1 MKEFFSNKSLGII
14 PVIISLVAAVIA
26 LIRFMAWAPAHNA
39 MDGLVVAT
47 LIVGVILNVLVIVK
61 DEDILMVAITACYSF
76 AVFKHLANQVGSF
89 VDAFQGI
96 NMFGDATQ
104 VGNIISI
111 GIVMGI
117 GVLFAIIA
125 GFMKRERD

>member
-1 MKEFFSNKSLGII
+1 MDLIKNKSIGA
-14 PVIISLVAAVIA
+14 VFVVIA
-26 LIRFMAWAPAHNA
+26 FVITLIGFVRYLMWAPAHNTS
-39 MDGLVVAT
+39 DGLIIGAAIIG
-47 LIVGVILNVLVIVK
+47 LILNIIVLVK
-61 DEDILMVAITACYSF
+61 DIDILIIAITACYSF

-111 GIVMGI
+111 AYLMGI
-117 GVLFAIIA
+117 GVILTIIS
-125 GFMKRERD
+125 GFLKREKY

>member
-1 MKEFFSNKSLGII
+1 MDLIKNKSIGA
-14 PVIISLVAAVIA
+14 VFVVIA
-26 LIRFMAWAPAHNA
+26 FVITLIGLVRYLMWAPAHNTS
-39 MDGLVVAT
+39 DGLIIGAAIIG
-47 LIVGVILNVLVIVK
+47 LILNIIVLVK
-61 DEDILMVAITACYSF
+61 DIDILIIAITACYSF

-111 GIVMGI
+111 AYLMGI
-117 GVLFAIIA
+117 GVILTIIS
-125 GFMKRERD
+125 GFLKREKY